1 MPAGSCGIGLISSC
15 ASGNALSWV
24 GTDQAKMDVFNP
36 ACLCGAAKTIFSLG
50 MIRAPVLTVGEV
62 LRVEDLV
69 VNFVT
74 IDVIGSSKYHIQ
86 FFQSN
91 TCRN

>member
-1 MPAGSCGIGLISSC
+1 
-15 ASGNALSWV
+15 
-24 GTDQAKMDVFNP
+24 MDVFNP
-36 ACLCGAAKTIFSLG
+36 ACLCGAAKTIFGLG

-86 FFQSN
+86 FF
-91 TCRN
+91 

>member
-1 MPAGSCGIGLISSC
+1 
-15 ASGNALSWV
+15 
-24 GTDQAKMDVFNP
+24 MDVFNP
-36 ACLCGAAKTIFSLG
+36 ACLCGAAETIFGLG

-74 IDVIGSSKYHIQ
+74 IDGISKPKYHI
-86 FFQSN
+86 
-91 TCRN
+91 

>member
-36 ACLCGAAKTIFSLG
+36 ACLCGGAETIFGLG
-50 MIRAPVLTVGEV
+50 MIRAPVLAVGEV

-74 IDVIGSSKYHIQ
+74 IDVIDRSKYHIQ
-86 FFQSN
+86 FF
-91 TCRN
+91 

>member
-15 ASGNALSWV
+15 AIGNALCWV
-24 GTDQAKMDVFNP
+24 GTDRAKMDVFNP
-36 ACLCGAAKTIFSLG
+36 ACLCGGAETIFGLG
-50 MIRAPVLTVGEV
+50 MIRVPVLTVGEV

-74 IDVIGSSKYHIQ
+74 IDGISKPKYHI
-86 FFQSN
+86 
-91 TCRN
+91 